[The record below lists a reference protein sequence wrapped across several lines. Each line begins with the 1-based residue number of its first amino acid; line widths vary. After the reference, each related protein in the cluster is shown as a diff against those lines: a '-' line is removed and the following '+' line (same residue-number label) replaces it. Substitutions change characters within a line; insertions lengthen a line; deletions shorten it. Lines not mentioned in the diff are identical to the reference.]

1 MEENKKQQICDDQLK
16 DATGGKINTLLTP
29 EQARAWGGP
38 VIKVV
43 TKDGKIM
50 CKPQSL

>member
-29 EQARAWGGP
+29 EQARDLGGRFM
-38 VIKVV
+38 KVV

-50 CKPQSL
+50 CKPLS